1 MIEWLI
7 LDRSRTAPITYN
19 CLSAALIPRPN
30 ASDEDGA
37 YYFDLA
43 TSVAYEDILA
53 SELHL
58 FRKPRLMFNSA
69 RQKYMK
75 IKIYQIVI
83 PKKTYHLVDSRLVGF
98 EESGWIVFN
107 ISNLVKVWKQ
117 VIGSNNGILVHC
129 ETESGIKLSIKD
141 AGIVDFKGPPN
152 QIPFLVSYFKT
163 PKVDDILV
171 EQVQKNDDPHKR
183 SRRRAR
189 SVPSL
194 LQTYLGRKNQ
204 RQQGLISSGTRFK
217 RNNND
222 ICRRHGLYVSFN
234 DLGWEDWIIAPEGYF
249 AYYCHGDCP
258 FPLGAHMNAT
268 NHAIVQ
274 TLVHMMAHATIP
286 QPCCAPVQLT
296 AITVLFL
303 DDQNN
308 VVLKKYQNM
317 VVKTC
322 GCQ

>member
-1 MIEWLI
+1 MK
-7 LDRSRTAPITYN
+7 
-19 CLSAALIPRPN
+19 PRPN

-43 TSVAYEDILA
+43 TSVAYDDILA
-53 SELHL
+53 SQLHL
-58 FRKPRLMFNSA
+58 YRKREMQSNSA
-69 RQKYMK
+69 RKKYLT
-75 IKIYQIVI
+75 IKIFQIVI
-83 PKKTYHLVDSRLVGF
+83 PRKIYRLVDSRLIGF
-98 EESGWIVFN
+98 DETGWLVFN
-107 ISNLVKVWKQ
+107 ISELVKVWKQ
-117 VIGSNNGILVHC
+117 VSGSNNGLLVHC
-129 ETESGIKLSIKD
+129 ESEQGVRLSIKEV
-141 AGIVDFKGPPN
+141 GIVDFKGPPD
-152 QIPFLVSYFKT
+152 QIPFLVSYFRT
-163 PKVDDILV
+163 PKGDDILI
-171 EQVQKNDDPHKR
+171 EQIQKNDDPRKR
-183 SRRRAR
+183 RHRKAR

-194 LQTYLGRKNQ
+194 LQTYLGRNSHKQ
-204 RQQGLISSGTRFK
+204 GQQGLFNSGARYK

-222 ICRRHGLYVSFN
+222 RCRRHGLYVSFN
-234 DLGWEDWIIAPEGYF
+234 DLGWADWIIAPEGYP

-274 TLVHMMAHATIP
+274 TLVHLMAHASIP
-286 QPCCAPVQLT
+286 QPCCAPVQLS

>member
-1 MIEWLI
+1 
-7 LDRSRTAPITYN
+7 
-19 CLSAALIPRPN
+19 
-30 ASDEDGA
+30 
-37 YYFDLA
+37 
-43 TSVAYEDILA
+43 
-53 SELHL
+53 
-58 FRKPRLMFNSA
+58 
-69 RQKYMK
+69 MK

-83 PKKTYHLVDSRLVGF
+83 PKKHYQLIDSRLIGF
-98 EESGWIVFN
+98 DHTGWVVFN

-117 VIGSNNGILVHC
+117 ISGSNNGLLVHC
-129 ETESGIKLSIKD
+129 ETESGLKLSIKD
-141 AGIVDFKGPPN
+141 SGIVDFRGSPD

-183 SRRRAR
+183 GRRRTR

-194 LQTYLGRKNQ
+194 LKTYLGRNNP
-204 RQQGLISSGTRFK
+204 RQQGFLSSGARFK

-234 DLGWEDWIIAPEGYF
+234 DLGWEDWIIAPEGYL
-249 AYYCHGDCP
+249 AYYCHGECP

-268 NHAIVQ
+268 NHAVVQ

-303 DDQNN
+303 DDNSN
-308 VVLKKYQNM
+308 VVLKKYHNM

>member
-1 MIEWLI
+1 M
-7 LDRSRTAPITYN
+7 
-19 CLSAALIPRPN
+19 
-30 ASDEDGA
+30 
-37 YYFDLA
+37 A

-58 FRKPRLMFNSA
+58 YRKQKIIFNSV
-69 RQKYMK
+69 RLKYIK
-75 IKIYQIVI
+75 IKLYQIVI
-83 PKKTYHLVDSRLVGF
+83 PKKIYHLVDSKLIGF
-98 EESGWIVFN
+98 DQTGWIVFN
-107 ISNLVKVWKQ
+107 ISNLVKIWKQ
-117 VIGSNNGILVHC
+117 IVGSNNGVLVQC
-129 ETESGIKLSIKD
+129 ETENGLKLSINE
-141 AGIVDFKGPPN
+141 AGIVDFKGPPD

-163 PKVDDILV
+163 PKNDDILV
-171 EQVQKNDDPHKR
+171 EQVQKKDDPRKR
-183 SRRRAR
+183 SHRRTR

-194 LQTYLGRKNQ
+194 LQTYLGRNNQ
-204 RQQGLISSGTRFK
+204 RQQGFFTSGARFK

-222 ICRRHGLYVSFN
+222 ICRRHGLYVSFD
-234 DLGWEDWIIAPEGYF
+234 DLGWQDWIIAPEGYS
-249 AYYCHGDCP
+249 ADYCHGDCP
-258 FPLGAHMNAT
+258 FPLGTHMNAT
-268 NHAIVQ
+268 NHAVVQ

-296 AITVLFL
+296 AITVLFI